1 MTYTGAIKI
10 KNLKTRE
17 ITIKRINIAHDND
30 RAPIRQVIRALPG
43 GMECLEAWIEFKG
56 AWIAG
61 VA

>member
-10 KNLKTRE
+10 KNLKTSE
-17 ITIKRINIAHDND
+17 ITIKRIDIAHDND

-43 GMECLEAWIEFKG
+43 GMECLEAWIELRG
-56 AWIAG
+56 IYIQG